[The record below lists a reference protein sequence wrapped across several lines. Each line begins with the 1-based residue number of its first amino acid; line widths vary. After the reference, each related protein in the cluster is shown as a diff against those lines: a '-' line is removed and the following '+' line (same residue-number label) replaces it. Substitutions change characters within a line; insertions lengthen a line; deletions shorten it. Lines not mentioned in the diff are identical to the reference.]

1 MKIVF
6 LGTPQIAVPSLQ
18 SFIDKQDIEV
28 LAVITQPDRPSG
40 RGKKLNPPPVKVLAQ
55 ENNLDVYQPLSIKKD
70 EELIKKIKDM
80 QPDVFITV
88 AFGQILSQEV
98 LDIPRL
104 GVINLHASLL
114 PKYRGPNPIQW
125 AIVNGDKVTG
135 VTTMLSAIGVDE
147 GPMLIKKE
155 IEIDSNMNSEQLA
168 YKIADIGPQVL
179 YDSIIGLNDKS
190 ITPEPQNHD
199 EATYAKKLKKD
210 DSHINW
216 SENALTI
223 HNKIRGMYPW
233 PGTYALMGNLQIKI
247 IESEVK
253 NEENIKKADPGE
265 IFDIIKSGIEIATGH
280 EILVVKRV
288 QPPGK
293 KVMDAVSWCNG
304 ARINTGDKFH

>member
-18 SFIDKQDIEV
+18 YFIEKQNIEV

-40 RGKKLNPPPVKVLAQ
+40 RGKKLTPPPVKVLAQ

-70 EELIKKIKDM
+70 EELISKLKDM
-80 QPDVFITV
+80 HADVFITV

-125 AIVNGDKVTG
+125 AIINGDKVTG
-135 VTTMLSAIGVDE
+135 VTTMLSTIGVDE

-155 IEIDSNMNSEQLA
+155 IEIDNNMNSEQLA
-168 YKIADIGPQVL
+168 QEISTIGPQVL
-179 YDSIIGLNDKS
+179 YDSIIGLNNKS
-190 ITPEPQNHD
+190 ITPEPQVHEN
-199 EATYAKKLKKD
+199 ATYAKKLKKD
-210 DSHINW
+210 DSAINW
-216 SENALTI
+216 TEDSITI
-223 HNKIRGMYPW
+223 HNKIRGMHPW
-233 PGTYALMGNLQIKI
+233 PGTYTLIGDLKVKI

-253 NEENIKKADPGE
+253 NKENVKNADPGE
-265 IFDIIKSGIEIATGH
+265 IVGIIKSGVEVATGDS
-280 EILVVKRV
+280 ILVVKQV
-288 QPPGK
+288 HPPGK
-293 KVMDAVSWCNG
+293 KVMDAASWCNG
-304 ARINTGDKFH
+304 ARINTGDKFQ